1 MNTQILNKGE
11 RIEGGKEIII
21 INDFGILQE
30 YFKYAKS
37 VFIGKSI
44 VKKLKKVGGQNPIDA
59 AKLGCKIYHGPY
71 IYNFE
76 EVYKILEKNNISS
89 MIKSPEELSHNLLKD
104 LNDIQ
109 KKNSKISDLINS
121 LGENTLIDTMKEI
134 KKFIN
139 EIK

>member
-1 MNTQILNKGE
+1 M
-11 RIEGGKEIII
+11 
-21 INDFGILQE
+21 QE

-121 LGENTLIDTMKEI
+121 LGEKTLIDTMKEI